1 MQPTETVLMWPFDKN
16 QMKIVMMRMMAM
28 RYPCGTLAKYASAL
42 MRSCNLEI
50 LPSKSA
56 SFPLQAYI
64 TIHDQQYCFHAKQ
77 KYPKCASKGK
87 LICQIGAACMHDH
100 SFSTKQAPS
109 LCKAEICNPIQHLNR
124 PICADIY
131 PDPSSQNYVF
141 FSLGRNS
148 GIAIFSTLQH
158 FCV

>member
-109 LCKAEICNPIQHLNR
+109 LCKAEICNPIQH
-124 PICADIY
+124 PINTRSIEPKLC
-131 PDPSSQNYVF
+131 F
-141 FSLGRNS
+141 FSLGRNR
-148 GIAIFSTLQH
+148 GMDIFSTLQH